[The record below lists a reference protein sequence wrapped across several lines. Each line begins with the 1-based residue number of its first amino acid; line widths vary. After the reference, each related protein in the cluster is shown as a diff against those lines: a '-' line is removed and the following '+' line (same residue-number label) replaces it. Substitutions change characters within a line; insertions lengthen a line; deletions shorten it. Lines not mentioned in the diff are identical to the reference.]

1 MKNALVRSVFA
12 NRTVP
17 AVKVARKMKN
27 AGNVVEKTPKIVVTI
42 IISITASNI
51 GITDGVAVVEG
62 VVDSDSQSVQTPSF
76 LFVQIFPIY
85 TSFTASAISFWGCRC
100 FVLSNSSWLSV

>member
-27 AGNVVEKTPKIVVTI
+27 AGNVVEKTPKIVVTT

-51 GITDGVAVVEG
+51 GITDGEAVVEG
-62 VVDSDSQSVQTPSF
+62 VVDSDSQMF
-76 LFVQIFPIY
+76 KRLLFVQIFPNIHLMY
-85 TSFTASAISFWGCRC
+85 STAISF
-100 FVLSNSSWLSV
+100 